1 LLIINEHK
9 HNNGSCVC
17 CTATLSKD
25 FYVFCFY
32 KVKNFGALDLK
43 FPVLTN
49 FVNAQ
54 SFSIFKQRKRK
65 CHSAVMVHTERSTV
79 AAVNSRK
86 ISAREKKLRKYK
98 QKGTLTNLAPKC
110 WCFVLFLFFDL

>member
-1 LLIINEHK
+1 MEVVFVAQLHFQ
-9 HNNGSCVC
+9 
-17 CTATLSKD
+17 KD

-54 SFSIFKQRKRK
+54 SFSIFNQRKRK
-65 CHSAVMVHTERSTV
+65 CHSAVMVHTERATV